1 MDANRKPSKYLELKE
16 FLSQNPCVKP
26 RTFTRWK
33 QRGLID
39 FLQPGG
45 PNTAIFVPADA
56 LERMEQR
63 SKDHA
68 QTHSSDCTKVND
80 QSDLKRRTR
89 KRRAV
94 RQPDWKKR
102 IKPKTKEKYA
112 KEE

>member
-1 MDANRKPSKYLELKE
+1 MDANRKPTKYQELKE

-39 FLQPGG
+39 FIQPGG

-68 QTHSSDCTKVND
+68 QADRCERTTVND
-80 QSDLKRRTR
+80 QSDQKRQTR
-89 KRRAV
+89 KARAV

>member
-63 SKDHA
+63 SKDHG
-68 QTHSSDCTKVND
+68 QVDSSDCTTANV

-89 KRRAV
+89 KPRAV

-102 IKPKTKEKYA
+102 IKPQTKEKYA

>member
-1 MDANRKPSKYLELKE
+1 MDIPPEPSKYLELKE

-26 RTFTRWK
+26 RTFGRWK

-39 FLQPGG
+39 CIQPGG
-45 PNTAIFVPADA
+45 PNTAIFVPVDA

-63 SKDHA
+63 AAGS
-68 QTHSSDCTKVND
+68 D
-80 QSDLKRRTR
+80 QSIESTSKQKRQTE
-89 KRRAV
+89 KPKPV

-102 IKPKTKEKYA
+102 IKPKRKEDNA